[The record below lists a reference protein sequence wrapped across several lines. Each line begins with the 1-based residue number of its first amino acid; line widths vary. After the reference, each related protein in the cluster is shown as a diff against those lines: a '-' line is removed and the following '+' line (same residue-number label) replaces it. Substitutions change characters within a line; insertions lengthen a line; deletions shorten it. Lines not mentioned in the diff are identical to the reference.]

1 MMGSMYPECGN
12 FSENFFEGT
21 EKLLEIWFSRTEDS
35 KSNDCDLRSIPR
47 PKLEKML
54 ELVHC
59 EVISF
64 SRNESID
71 AYVLSESSMFVSK
84 NRFIIKTCGTTTLL
98 NCLKTLVYLVK
109 KYTKYDN
116 VQDVFYSRRKFAHPE
131 LQPSPHTSF
140 EEETRILSEMFKN
153 GAAYCLGRM
162 NQDCWYLFTTDS
174 FFCNKMKY
182 QQQDQTFEM
191 IMTDLDPDI
200 MKIFTKEVSSNSKE
214 ATKRAGIDLLL
225 PNVLIDDFLFS
236 PCGYSMNGIMKDGS
250 YMTIHITPE
259 SNCSYVSFETNARL
273 PSYKDLIAQLI
284 ETFRPGKFITT
295 LFANEDS
302 VLINTQ
308 SDIRNSGA
316 FSGFLKQDFQFCH
329 FKNYDL
335 IYALYTKFPS

>member
-1 MMGSMYPECGN
+1 
-12 FSENFFEGT
+12 
-21 EKLLEIWFSRTEDS
+21 
-35 KSNDCDLRSIPR
+35 
-47 PKLEKML
+47 
-54 ELVHC
+54 
-59 EVISF
+59 
-64 SRNESID
+64 
-71 AYVLSESSMFVSK
+71 MFVSK

-98 NCLKTLVYLVK
+98 NCLKTLLLLAM
-109 KYTKYDN
+109 KYTKYDT
-116 VQDVFYSRRKFAHPE
+116 VQNVFYSRRKFMQPE

-140 EEETRILSEMFKN
+140 DEETRILTEMFQD

-174 FFCNKMKY
+174 FFCNKVKC

-191 IMTDLDPDI
+191 IMTDLDPEI

-214 ATKRAGIDLLL
+214 ATKRAGIDKLL
-225 PNVLIDDFLFS
+225 PNVYIDDYLFS
-236 PCGYSMNGIMKDGS
+236 PCGYSMNGIMQDGS

-273 PSYKDLIAQLI
+273 PSYKTLITQLI
-284 ETFRPGKFITT
+284 DTFRPGKFITT

-302 VLINTQ
+302 VLVNTQ
-308 SDIRNSGA
+308 SDIRNAGA
-316 FSGFLKQDFQFCH
+316 FGGFRTEDFQFCH